1 MGEQLDSLI
10 KIQDLVNRKKEMEN
24 EAIVEQFEE
33 MGFKIDRQ
41 RELEMLDIAIQEI
54 IKTLDQSTQDLYSR
68 VSRKYSRPLTPVING
83 TCYGCF
89 VAVPTAQDTGKKEE
103 DTIEICSNCGRI
115 IYWI

>member
-1 MGEQLDSLI
+1 MGEQLDFLI
-10 KIQDLVNRKKEMEN
+10 KIQDLTNRKKEMEN
-24 EAIVEQFEE
+24 DATVEKFEE

-41 RELEMLDIAIQEI
+41 REMEILEEAIQRLL
-54 IKTLDQSTQDLYSR
+54 KKLDPSTQSLYNR
-68 VSRKYSRPLTPVING
+68 VRKKYVRPLTPVING

-103 DTIEICSNCGRI
+103 DTVETCSNCGRI